1 MNKDWGIYGD
11 SKREQAE
18 GKAYE
23 RSLMYRL
30 VVYRNAAPEN
40 KVVVVGKV
48 TQAEAR
54 KVKKLFSN
62 PKTWNVERRPD
73 LDTFGNIILVV
84 ERDDGSQR

>member
-18 GKAYE
+18 GKAF
-23 RSLMYRL
+23 RL